1 MFIEPYVSAF
11 VGAEYL
17 AFTDAIAKYTDV
29 HRRRI
34 QELYMQGSS
43 RAPELL
49 AQHKTFAMQGSSR
62 APELRAQ
69 HKTFAL
75 LQDLVNPNIFTEFF
89 LL

>member
-43 RAPELL
+43 RAPEL
-49 AQHKTFAMQGSSR
+49 
-62 APELRAQ
+62 RAQ